1 MENQEM
7 ELTFSDIIRIFKR
20 RKWLFVG
27 IFIATVLITLVYL
40 FFFTS
45 PTYQAEQIVEYRK
58 SSGSSLSLGSN
69 AGLAALAGI
78 PTSSG
83 TGGLQTEIQKMKS
96 DAVLGKVV
104 DELNLVQ
111 KAEENKNW
119 LAKIRG
125 IEYTRRGF
133 IKSLRENLQIET
145 VENTSMLSISYESS
159 NPTQAASIVA
169 LTYDY
174 YNKYSRENYFKDSE
188 KYLTQLQNVFDDVS
202 RQYEQINKEI
212 LDFQTKNKITTSS
225 ENSNPLIQ
233 YYADTYMKKIQ
244 LEQQKAQLEIKKQS
258 IEQNIFEMDPAMK
271 EFVLMNTNTDTPVK
285 TLKSQL
291 IQDKIQLETYK
302 YSTPSIPQVKILEAR
317 IKAEEEEMQR
327 NLENILENNLNYLA
341 AIDKETFNEYIQT
354 TTSLELFD
362 ITRQVTDR
370 MLELIDK
377 EIANQSPIMYE
388 YFLLQKDQKIL
399 EVKYNTILNTLEQEN
414 LNKSLY
420 ESNFNIITASYI
432 PENPIAPNKKL
443 VLAIGGVLGIFLGI
457 LGVFVKESSDNKIKD
472 IHEFETLFKI
482 PETTIK
488 SEKDLE
494 KIVNIIYE
502 TDNKKIGIIE
512 TQKNLNNHSKKVHSI
527 IKTIDSEIDFT
538 DTTENKPY
546 AEKIKQFEQDKQ
558 KEKFMVRF
566 DSIESSEYLLYK
578 NLIQKNIV
586 LIKEKDTEIETIEK
600 INKTIKNPIYIYI
613 K

>member
-27 IFIATVLITLVYL
+27 IFITTVLITLVYL
-40 FFFTS
+40 FFFAT
-45 PTYQAEQIVEYRK
+45 PTYKAEQIVEYKK
-58 SSGSSLSLGSN
+58 SSGSSISFGDAS
-69 AGLAALAGI
+69 GLAALAGL
-78 PTSSG
+78 SSS
-83 TGGLQTEIQKMKS
+83 TGDTGLDNEIQKMKS

-125 IEYTRRGF
+125 IEYTKRGF
-133 IKSLRENLQIET
+133 IKSIKDKITIET

-159 NPTQAASIVA
+159 DPTQAASIVS

-174 YNKYSRENYFKDSE
+174 YTQFVKENYFKDTE

-202 RQYEQINKEI
+202 RQYDQVNKEL
-212 LDFQTKNKITTSS
+212 LDFQTKNKITTST
-225 ENSNPLIQ
+225 EQTDPMIQ
-233 YYADTYMKKIQ
+233 YYADTYMQKIQ
-244 LEQQKAQLEIKKQS
+244 LESQKANLEIKKET
-258 IEQNIFEMDPAMK
+258 IEKNLFEMDPQMK
-271 EFVLMNTNTDTPVK
+271 EFILLNSSNSNITTIKNQIIQNQIK
-285 TLKSQL
+285 LETLKLNQPNSPQIRELSSTIQVQQQQL
-291 IQDKIQLETYK
+291 Q
-302 YSTPSIPQVKILEAR
+302 
-317 IKAEEEEMQR
+317 EEMQ
-327 NLENILENNLNYLA
+327 NILSSDMNFLA
-341 AIDKETFNEYIQT
+341 TIDREKFNEYIQT
-354 TTSLELFD
+354 KTQLELFD
-362 ITRQVTDR
+362 ITEQVTNR
-370 MLELIDK
+370 MLELVDQ
-377 EIANQSPIMYE
+377 EIASRSPIMYK
-388 YFLLQKDQKIL
+388 YFLLQKEQKIL

-414 LNKSLY
+414 LKKSLY
-420 ESNFNIITASYI
+420 ESNFNIITASYV

-443 VLAIGGVLGIFLGI
+443 ILAIGGVLGIFLGI

-502 TDNKKIGIIE
+502 TQNKKIGIIE
-512 TQKNLNNHSKKVHSI
+512 TQNNLNNHSKKVHSI
-527 IKTIDSEIDFT
+527 IKTIDPEIEFT

-546 AEKIKQFEQDKQ
+546 AEKIKQFEEDKQ
-558 KEKFMVRF
+558 KEKFIVRF
-566 DSIESSEYLLYK
+566 NSIESSEYLLYK

-600 INKTIKNPIYIYI
+600 INKTIKNPIYVYI

>member
-40 FFFTS
+40 FFFAT
-45 PTYQAEQIVEYRK
+45 PTYQAEQIVEYKK
-58 SSGSSLSLGSN
+58 SSGSSISFGDAS
-69 AGLAALAGI
+69 GLAALAGL
-78 PTSSG
+78 SSS
-83 TGGLQTEIQKMKS
+83 TGDTGLDNEIQKMKS

-125 IEYTRRGF
+125 IEYTKRGF
-133 IKSLRENLQIET
+133 IKSIKDKITIET
-145 VENTSMLSISYESS
+145 VENTSMLSISYESRD
-159 NPTQAASIVA
+159 PTQAASIVS

-174 YNKYSRENYFKDSE
+174 YTQFVKENYFKDTE

-202 RQYEQINKEI
+202 RQYDQVNKEL
-212 LDFQTKNKITTSS
+212 LDFQTKNKITTST
-225 ENSNPLIQ
+225 EQTDPMIQ
-233 YYADTYMKKIQ
+233 YYADTYMQKIQ
-244 LEQQKAQLEIKKQS
+244 LESQKANLEIKKET
-258 IEQNIFEMDPAMK
+258 IEKNLFEMDPQMK
-271 EFVLMNTNTDTPVK
+271 EFILLNSSNSNITTIKNQIIQNQIK
-285 TLKSQL
+285 LETLKLNQPNSPQIRELSSTIQVQQQQL
-291 IQDKIQLETYK
+291 Q
-302 YSTPSIPQVKILEAR
+302 
-317 IKAEEEEMQR
+317 EEMQ
-327 NLENILENNLNYLA
+327 NILSSDMNFLA
-341 AIDKETFNEYIQT
+341 TIDREKFNEYIQT
-354 TTSLELFD
+354 KTQLELFD
-362 ITRQVTDR
+362 ITEQVTNR
-370 MLELIDK
+370 MLELVDQ
-377 EIANQSPIMYE
+377 EIASRSPIMYK
-388 YFLLQKDQKIL
+388 YFLLQKEQKIL

-414 LNKSLY
+414 LKKSLY
-420 ESNFNIITASYI
+420 ESNFNIITASYV

-443 VLAIGGVLGIFLGI
+443 ILAIGGVLGIFLGI

-502 TDNKKIGIIE
+502 TQNKKIGIIE
-512 TQKNLNNHSKKVHSI
+512 TQNNLNNHSKKVHSI
-527 IKTIDSEIDFT
+527 IKTIDPEIEFT

-546 AEKIKQFEQDKQ
+546 AEKIKQFEEDKQ
-558 KEKFMVRF
+558 KEKFIVRF
-566 DSIESSEYLLYK
+566 NSIESSEYLLYK

-600 INKTIKNPIYIYI
+600 INKTIKNPIYVYI